1 MAGLRT
7 QKQYDW
13 KDSNLALF
21 GSDTEREV
29 KKEAASHE
37 KAWQGVGKEVGL
49 KIWRIEKFKVKE
61 WPKKDYGLFYDGDS
75 YIILNTYLEE
85 NEEKLNYDVHF
96 WIGKYSTQDEYCT
109 AAYKTVELDTFLDDV
124 PVQHREV
131 QGNESSLFKSYFKNI
146 TLLKGGVDSGFR
158 VITEKTYQSRLLHF
172 CGLKKHIEIKEVA
185 KNKDMLN
192 SGDVFILDLG
202 KTIYQWNGKT
212 SNKDEK
218 FKAAMYINDLKNS
231 QSTAISVEVLEEEST
246 EADHEFY
253 KYLMEEKEEEVVFE
267 SQEGPKEL
275 YRLSDATG
283 NMKFNLEKKGDITKQ
298 DLDSKDV
305 FIIDK
310 LKEIIVWIGIDS
322 SEMEKHNAMIYAH
335 NYLTKKKFNN
345 LIPITCLQECKHDR
359 QLISALAA

>member
-1 MAGLRT
+1 MAGLRK

-21 GSDTEREV
+21 GSDTDRSV
-29 KKEAASHE
+29 KKESASHE
-37 KAWQGVGKEVGL
+37 KAWEPVGKEVGVL
-49 KIWRIEKFKVKE
+49 IWRIEKFKVVA

-85 NEEKLNYDVHF
+85 NGERFNYDVHF

-131 QGNESSLFKSYFKNI
+131 QGNESELFKSYFKKI
-146 TLLKGGVDSGFR
+146 MYLKGGVDSGFR
-158 VITEKTYQSRLLHF
+158 SVTQESYRARLLHF
-172 CGLKKHIEIKEVA
+172 CGTKRHIEIKEIA
-185 KNKDMLN
+185 KNKDMLD
-192 SGDVFILDLG
+192 SGDVYILDLG
-202 KTIYQWNGKT
+202 KNIFQWNGKD

-231 QSTAISVEVLEEEST
+231 QSTSITVEVLEEETT
-246 EADHEFY
+246 ETDHEFY
-253 KYLMEEKEEEVVFE
+253 TNLTEEKEEEANFKTE
-267 SQEGPKEL
+267 DGPKEL
-275 YRLSDATG
+275 YRLSDSSG
-283 NMKFNLEKKGDITKQ
+283 KIQFHLEKKGDVAKQ

-305 FIIDK
+305 FVIDTK
-310 LKEIIVWIGIDS
+310 KEVVVWIGIGS
-322 SEMEKHNAMIYAH
+322 SASEKQNAMTYAH
-335 NYLTKKKFNN
+335 KYLMNKPNSFV
-345 LIPITCLQECKHDR
+345 PISCLQEGKHEK